1 MEPIDADAT
10 PIRVVI
16 ADDEPVV
23 VEYLKLALTYEAGEF
38 AVVGTASDAGGAV
51 EAVRRHQPDVLLLD
65 LHMPG
70 GGVEVAQLASSLS
83 PATKVLVF
91 TGDAHGEA
99 LLALLP
105 SGISGYLTKP
115 ATSVEV
121 IDAVRSVATG
131 RMRFVPGIAA
141 RAITELTKRLYAEQI
156 DEVRAERARQRI
168 ERTIRARRFAIVAQ
182 PVFDLRS
189 GEPAGMET
197 LTRFDGVPDRPP
209 DVWFAEAEVVNR
221 RIDLELATARAAIE
235 LLEHVAEHLWLSINL
250 SPATLL
256 SGPIAVLFEGVD
268 LTRVVIE
275 LSEHAAVDD
284 YGFLNAALDR
294 WRNRG
299 VRVAVD
305 DAGSGYASFAHVLK
319 AQPDFIKLDG
329 SLTTEIDTD
338 AGQQALSA
346 AVSQF
351 ARRVGAV
358 IIAEGI
364 ETEAQLEALRLA
376 GVGFGQGYLLGHP
389 APLERQP
396 ARYRRTGVVPSSSGH
411 AE

>member
-23 VEYLKLALTYEAGEF
+23 VEYLRLALTYDAGEVE
-38 AVVGTASDAGGAV
+38 VVATASNAGGAV

-70 GGVEVAQLASSLS
+70 GGIEVAQLASSLS

-115 ATSVEV
+115 DTSVEV

-141 RAITELTKRLYAEQI
+141 KAINELTKRLYAERI
-156 DEVRAERARQRI
+156 DEVRTERTRQRI
-168 ERTIRARRFAIVAQ
+168 ERTIRARRFTIVTQ

-189 GEPAGMET
+189 GEPVGMET

-221 RIDLELATARAAIE
+221 RIDLEVATARAAMD

-256 SGPIAVLFEGVD
+256 SGPIGPLFDGVD

-275 LSEHAAVDD
+275 LTEHAAVDD

-299 VRVAVD
+299 MRVAID

-319 AQPDFIKLDG
+319 ASPDFIKLDG
-329 SLTTEIDTD
+329 DLTTDIDTD
-338 AGQQALSA
+338 PRKQALST

-351 ARRVGAV
+351 ADRVGASL
-358 IIAEGI
+358 IAEGI
-364 ETEAQLEALRLA
+364 ETQAQLDALRRA
-376 GVGFGQGYLLGHP
+376 GAGFGQGYLFGHP
-389 APLERQP
+389 VALERQP
-396 ARYRRTGVVPSSSGH
+396 ARYLRTGVVPSSSGH